1 MNGVILKGKHG
12 DVFFEKQSTL
22 FPAKPAAKQSV
33 KPVLK
38 QVPHKKRVTTT
49 YVQLFSPY
57 SYTNSQAHNNRFV
70 KNKPFLVK
78 WEQWSQLKLTV
89 LVKSMH
95 SKIHHRCIV
104 QSSVPIFRKRN
115 LTFYWRELHL
125 FSVLMHLPRR
135 GWDFE
140 IITPTPGGGTM
151 NVLDISM
158 LRVQ

>member
-1 MNGVILKGKHG
+1 MNGVILKGRHG
-12 DVFFEKQSTL
+12 DVFFQKTADTFSGM
-22 FPAKPAAKQSV
+22 

-38 QVPHKKRVTTT
+38 QVPHKKCVTTT

-57 SYTNSQAHNNRFV
+57 SYTHSHAHNNRFV

-125 FSVLMHLPRR
+125 YSVLMHLPFRV
-135 GWDFE
+135 FTNMNF
-140 IITPTPGGGTM
+140 IFFTSTPEGG
-151 NVLDISM
+151 VILK
-158 LRVQ
+158 